1 MLTIP
6 ISVALSLVAP
16 GALYA
21 AAVIFCKDA
30 MSPKAAN
37 SIDAYVAA
45 RLRTFRKQLGLSQA
59 DTAKQIGVTF
69 QQIQKY
75 EAGLNR
81 IGAGRLY
88 QLATLY
94 GITIQDLF
102 PKTVCTADGARSSQQ
117 QDEITAFS
125 LTPEGWSLCEGFLR
139 IKNQHQRRLVVNLIH
154 EMGDK

>member
-1 MLTIP
+1 
-6 ISVALSLVAP
+6 
-16 GALYA
+16 
-21 AAVIFCKDA
+21 

-45 RLRTFRKQLGLSQA
+45 RLRTFRKQLGLSQT
-59 DTAKQIGVTF
+59 DTAKRLGVTF

-81 IGAGRLY
+81 ICAGRLF
-88 QLATLY
+88 QFASLY

-102 PKTVCTADGARSSQQ
+102 PKTVCTTDGSQSGRR

-139 IKNQHQRRLVVNLIH
+139 IKNPHQRRLVVNLIQ
-154 EMGDK
+154 EMGEK